1 MHILAQPQPGAEASC
16 IIANEPHLPEWGC
29 GFISLKYRLLV
40 LFFKVVRSILVHSL
54 PSFVL
59 VAIVTT
65 CYQYIKLNDSCWSS
79 LEDFVIVFLKIT

>member
-1 MHILAQPQPGAEASC
+1 M
-16 IIANEPHLPEWGC
+16 
-29 GFISLKYRLLV
+29 

-65 CYQYIKLNDSCWSS
+65 CYQYIKLNDSSS